1 MTDRRRVL
9 LDAAITVLGTRGLRQ
24 LTHRTVDAEA
34 GLPMGATSNVFRTRE
49 ALIEGVLGRL
59 QELEKS
65 AWREIAGAP
74 KPTSAEEFTALL
86 GRMVR
91 DLATGPGRVLTLAR
105 HAIFLE
111 AALNPVLQHR
121 IAADQRTLEE
131 WGVPW
136 VAGLG
141 SREPLADFWALL
153 STLDG
158 VLGNQLAA
166 PRPDWDPERQIG
178 VVVRGMLA

>member
-1 MTDRRRVL
+1 MTDRRQVL
-9 LDAAITVLGTRGLRQ
+9 LDAAISVLGNRGLRQ

-34 GLPMGATSNVFRTRE
+34 GLPTGATSNVFRTRE
-49 ALIEGVLGRL
+49 ALVEGVLERL
-59 QELEKS
+59 QELEKA
-65 AWREIAGAP
+65 AWQQIAGAP
-74 KPTSAEEFTALL
+74 KPTSPEEFAALL
-86 GRMVR
+86 GRMTR
-91 DLATGPGRVLTLAR
+91 NLATGEGRVLTLAR

-111 AALNPVLQHR
+111 AALSPVLQQR
-121 IAADQRTLEE
+121 ITADQRRLEE

-141 SREPLADFWALL
+141 SRDPLGDFWALL
-153 STLDG
+153 GTVDG

-166 PRPDWDPERQIG
+166 PRDDWDPERLIG

>member
-9 LDAAITVLGTRGLRQ
+9 LDAAIAVLGDRGLRQ

-49 ALIEGVLGRL
+49 ALIEGILGRL
-59 QELEKS
+59 QELETA
-65 AWREIAGAP
+65 AWQAIAGTP
-74 KPTSAEEFTALL
+74 GPTSADDFTTLL
-86 GRMVR
+86 GRMAR
-91 DLATGPGRVLTLAR
+91 DLATGYGRVLTLAR

-111 AALNPVLQHR
+111 AALNPVLQQR
-121 IAADQRTLEE
+121 IEAGKRTLEE

-136 VAGLG
+136 VEGLG
-141 SREPLADFWALL
+141 SRDPAGDFWAVL

-158 VLGNQLAA
+158 LLSNHLAA
-166 PRPDWDPERQIG
+166 PSDDWRPERQLA
-178 VVVRGMLA
+178 VMVRGILR